1 MVEWRF
7 NINEEGVFLMSKRRV
22 VVTGLGTVNPVGNDV
37 QTMWENI
44 QNGVC
49 GIDEITHFDTT
60 DFKVKLAAEVKNLNV
75 EDYINKKEAKRL
87 DRFSQLAM
95 IASKQ
100 AFEDSKL
107 SIEEIDASRFGVI
120 MSSGIGG
127 LQTIE
132 NEKEK
137 GMKKGY
143 ERVSPFFIPM
153 AIGNLAAGNVA
164 IMLGA
169 KGACLDIVTACAAGT
184 NSIGEAF
191 KYIRDGYSDI
201 MLTGG
206 AEASITPLGIGGFSS
221 MKALSAA
228 SDKNRASIPF
238 DAERNG
244 FVMGEGAGALILEEY
259 EHAINRGATIY
270 AEMIGYGVSC
280 DAFHMTAPD
289 AEANG
294 ATACFKMALQ
304 DANINPEDVDYI
316 NAHGTSTPLN
326 DKLETL
332 GIKKVFGEDTKV
344 IVSSTKGNT
353 GHLLGAAGAVEAIIT
368 VKALQ
373 DGFIPA
379 TINYS
384 QPDPECDLDIVP
396 NIGRQQDIKYAMSNS
411 LGFGGHNAC
420 IVLKKYE

>member
-1 MVEWRF
+1 
-7 NINEEGVFLMSKRRV
+7 MSKRRV
-22 VVTGLGTVNPVGNDV
+22 VVTGLGTVCPVGNDV
-37 QTMWENI
+37 ETMWENI
-44 QNGVC
+44 KNGVC

-60 DFKVKLAAEVKNLNV
+60 DFKVKLAGEIKNLNV

-100 AFEDSKL
+100 AYEDARL
-107 SIEEIDASRFGVI
+107 NPEEIDANRFGVI
-120 MSSGIGG
+120 LSSGIGG
-127 LQTIE
+127 LETIE

-137 GMKKGY
+137 GLKKGY

-191 KYIRDGYSDI
+191 KYVRDGYADI

-221 MKALSAA
+221 MKALSTAT
-228 SDKNRASIPF
+228 DKNRASIPF

-244 FVMGEGAGALILEEY
+244 FVMGEGAGALVLEEY
-259 EHAINRGATIY
+259 EHAKKRGATIY
-270 AEMIGYGVSC
+270 AEIIGYGVSC

-294 ATACFKMALQ
+294 AAACFKMALN
-304 DANINPEDVDYI
+304 DAQISADDIDYI

-332 GIKKVFGEDTKV
+332 GVKKVFGEDTKV
-344 IVSSTKGNT
+344 MRSSTKGNT

-368 VKALQ
+368 VKSLQ
-373 DGFIPA
+373 DGFVPG

-396 NIGRQQDIKYAMSNS
+396 NQGRKQDIQYAMSNS

-420 IVLKKYE
+420 IVLKKYAG

>member
-1 MVEWRF
+1 
-7 NINEEGVFLMSKRRV
+7 MSKRRV
-22 VVTGLGTVNPVGNDV
+22 VVTGLGTVCPVGNDV
-37 QTMWENI
+37 ETMWENI
-44 QNGVC
+44 KNGVC

-60 DFKVKLAAEVKNLNV
+60 DFKVKLAGEIKNLNV

-100 AFEDSKL
+100 AYEDARL
-107 SIEEIDASRFGVI
+107 NPEEIDANRFGI
-120 MSSGIGG
+120 ILSSGIGG
-127 LQTIE
+127 LETIE

-137 GMKKGY
+137 GLKKGY

-191 KYIRDGYSDI
+191 KYVRDGYADI

-221 MKALSAA
+221 MKALSTAT
-228 SDKNRASIPF
+228 DKNRASIPF

-244 FVMGEGAGALILEEY
+244 FVMGEGAGALVLEEY
-259 EHAINRGATIY
+259 EHAKKRGATIY
-270 AEMIGYGVSC
+270 AEIIGYGVSC

-294 ATACFKMALQ
+294 AAACFKMALN
-304 DANINPEDVDYI
+304 DAQISADDIDYI

-326 DKLETL
+326 DKLETV
-332 GIKKVFGEDTKV
+332 GVKKVFGEDTKV
-344 IVSSTKGNT
+344 MLSSTKGNT

-368 VKALQ
+368 VKSLQ
-373 DGFIPA
+373 DGFVPG

-384 QPDPECDLDIVP
+384 QPDPECNLDIVP
-396 NIGRQQDIKYAMSNS
+396 NQGRKQDIQYAMSNS

-420 IVLKKYE
+420 IVLKKYAG

>member
-1 MVEWRF
+1 
-7 NINEEGVFLMSKRRV
+7 MSKRRV
-22 VVTGLGTVNPVGNDV
+22 VVIGLGTVCPVGNDV
-37 QTMWENI
+37 ETMWENI
-44 QNGVC
+44 KNGVC

-60 DFKVKLAAEVKNLNV
+60 DFKVKLAGEIKNLNV

-100 AFEDSKL
+100 AYEDARL
-107 SIEEIDASRFGVI
+107 NPEEIDANRFGI
-120 MSSGIGG
+120 ILSSGIGG
-127 LQTIE
+127 LETIE

-137 GMKKGY
+137 GLKKGY

-191 KYIRDGYSDI
+191 KYVRDGYADI

-221 MKALSAA
+221 MKALSTAT
-228 SDKNRASIPF
+228 DKNRASIPF

-244 FVMGEGAGALILEEY
+244 FVMGEGAGALVLEEY
-259 EHAINRGATIY
+259 EHAKKRGATIY
-270 AEMIGYGVSC
+270 AEIIGYGVSC

-294 ATACFKMALQ
+294 AAACFKMALN
-304 DANINPEDVDYI
+304 DAQISADDIDYI

-332 GIKKVFGEDTKV
+332 GVKKVFGEDTKV
-344 IVSSTKGNT
+344 MLSSTKGNT

-368 VKALQ
+368 VKSLQ
-373 DGFIPA
+373 DGFVPG

-384 QPDPECDLDIVP
+384 QPDPECNLDIVP
-396 NIGRQQDIKYAMSNS
+396 NQGRKQDIQYAMSNS

-420 IVLKKYE
+420 IVLKKYAG

>member
-1 MVEWRF
+1 MVQ
-7 NINEEGVFLMSKRRV
+7 IMSKRRV
-22 VVTGLGTVNPVGNDV
+22 VVTGLGTVCPVGNDV
-37 QTMWENI
+37 ETMWKNI
-44 QNGVC
+44 QDGVC
-49 GIDEITHFDTT
+49 GIDEITHFDAS
-60 DFKVKLAAEVKNLNV
+60 DFKVKLAAEVKDLNV

-100 AFEDSKL
+100 AYEDSNL
-107 SIEEIDASRFGVI
+107 STTDVDAHRFGVI
-120 MSSGIGG
+120 LSSGIGG

-132 NEKEK
+132 DEKEK

-191 KYIRDGYSDI
+191 KYIRDGYAEV

-221 MKALSAA
+221 MKALTTAT
-228 SDKNRASIPF
+228 DKNRASIPF
-238 DAERNG
+238 DAERSG
-244 FVMGEGAGALILEEY
+244 FVMGEGAGVLILEEY
-259 EHAINRGATIY
+259 EHAKKRGAKIY

-294 ATACFKMALQ
+294 AAACFEMALKDSSLEPNQ
-304 DANINPEDVDYI
+304 IDYI

-332 GIKKVFGEDTKV
+332 GIKKVFGEETKLM
-344 IVSSTKGNT
+344 VSSTKGNT
-353 GHLLGAAGAVEAIIT
+353 GHLLGAAGGVEAIIT

-373 DGFIPA
+373 DGFVPA
-379 TINYS
+379 SINYS

-396 NIGRQQDIKYAMSNS
+396 NVGRRQDIKYAMSNS

-420 IVLKKYE
+420 IVFKKYE

>member
-1 MVEWRF
+1 
-7 NINEEGVFLMSKRRV
+7 MSKRRV
-22 VVTGLGTVNPVGNDV
+22 VVTGLGTVCPVGNDV
-37 QTMWENI
+37 ETMWENI
-44 QNGVC
+44 KNGVC

-60 DFKVKLAAEVKNLNV
+60 DFKVKLAGEIKNLNV

-100 AFEDSKL
+100 AYEDARL
-107 SIEEIDASRFGVI
+107 NPEEIDANRFGVI
-120 MSSGIGG
+120 LSSGIGG
-127 LQTIE
+127 LETIE

-137 GMKKGY
+137 GLKKGY

-191 KYIRDGYSDI
+191 KYVRDGYADI

-221 MKALSAA
+221 MKALSTAT
-228 SDKNRASIPF
+228 DKNRASIPF

-244 FVMGEGAGALILEEY
+244 FVMGEGAGALVLEEY
-259 EHAINRGATIY
+259 EHAKKRGATIY
-270 AEMIGYGVSC
+270 AEIIGYGVSC

-294 ATACFKMALQ
+294 AAACFKMALN
-304 DANINPEDVDYI
+304 DAQISADDIDYI

-332 GIKKVFGEDTKV
+332 GVKKVFGEDTKV
-344 IVSSTKGNT
+344 MLSSTKGNT

-368 VKALQ
+368 VKSLQ
-373 DGFIPA
+373 DGFVPG

-384 QPDPECDLDIVP
+384 QPDPECNLDIVP
-396 NIGRQQDIKYAMSNS
+396 NQGRKQDIQYAMSNS
-411 LGFGGHNAC
+411 L
-420 IVLKKYE
+420 

>member
-1 MVEWRF
+1 
-7 NINEEGVFLMSKRRV
+7 MSKRRV
-22 VVTGLGTVNPVGNDV
+22 VVTGLGTVCPVGNDV
-37 QTMWENI
+37 ETMWENI
-44 QNGVC
+44 KNGVC

-60 DFKVKLAAEVKNLNV
+60 DFKVKLAGEIKNLNV

-100 AFEDSKL
+100 AYEDARL
-107 SIEEIDASRFGVI
+107 NPEEIDANRFGI
-120 MSSGIGG
+120 ILSSGIGG
-127 LQTIE
+127 LETIE

-137 GMKKGY
+137 GLKKGY

-191 KYIRDGYSDI
+191 KYVRDGYADI

-221 MKALSAA
+221 MKALSTAT
-228 SDKNRASIPF
+228 DKNRASIPF

-244 FVMGEGAGALILEEY
+244 FVMGEGAGALVLEEY
-259 EHAINRGATIY
+259 EHAKKHGATIY
-270 AEMIGYGVSC
+270 AEIIGYGVSC

-294 ATACFKMALQ
+294 AAACFKMALN
-304 DANINPEDVDYI
+304 DAQISADDIDYI

-332 GIKKVFGEDTKV
+332 GVKKVFGEDTKV
-344 IVSSTKGNT
+344 MLSSTKGNT

-368 VKALQ
+368 VKSLQ
-373 DGFIPA
+373 DGFVPG

-384 QPDPECDLDIVP
+384 QPDPECNLDIVP
-396 NIGRQQDIKYAMSNS
+396 NQGRKQDIQYAMSNS

-420 IVLKKYE
+420 IVLKKYAG

>member
-1 MVEWRF
+1 
-7 NINEEGVFLMSKRRV
+7 MSKRRV
-22 VVTGLGTVNPVGNDV
+22 VVTGLGTVCPVGNDV
-37 QTMWENI
+37 ETMWENI
-44 QNGVC
+44 KNGVC
-49 GIDEITHFDTT
+49 GMDQITRFDVT
-60 DFKVKLAAEVKNLNV
+60 DFKVKLAAEVKNLDI
-75 EDYINKKEAKRL
+75 ESYMNKKEAKRL

-100 AFEDSKL
+100 AFLDSKL
-107 SIEEIDASRFGVI
+107 NINEMDEHRFGVI
-120 MSSGIGG
+120 LSSGIGG

-137 GMKKGY
+137 GMQKGY
-143 ERVSPFFIPM
+143 ERISPFFIPM

-191 KYIRDGYSDI
+191 KYVRDDYADI

-206 AEASITPLGIGGFSS
+206 AEASITPLGIGGFSA
-221 MKALSAA
+221 MKALSTAT
-228 SDKNRASIPF
+228 DKNRASIPF
-238 DAERNG
+238 DAERSG

-259 EHAINRGATIY
+259 EHAKKRGATIY
-270 AEMIGYGVSC
+270 AEVVGYGVSC

-294 ATACFKMALQ
+294 AAACFNMALE
-304 DANINPEDVDYI
+304 DAKLSADAIDYI

-326 DKLETL
+326 DKVETL
-332 GIKKVFGEDTKV
+332 GIKKVFGDHTKV
-344 IVSSTKGNT
+344 MVSSTKGHT

-373 DGFIPA
+373 DGFVPP
-379 TINYS
+379 TINYL
-384 QPDPECDLDIVP
+384 QPDPECNLDIIP
-396 NIGRQQDIKYAMSNS
+396 NFGREKEIQYAISNS

-420 IVLKKYE
+420 IILKKYVG

>member
-1 MVEWRF
+1 
-7 NINEEGVFLMSKRRV
+7 MSKRRV
-22 VVTGLGTVNPVGNDV
+22 VVTGLGTVCPVGNDV
-37 QTMWENI
+37 ETMWENI
-44 QNGVC
+44 KNGVC
-49 GIDEITHFDTT
+49 GIDQITRFDVT
-60 DFKVKLAAEVKNLNV
+60 DFKVKLAAEVKNLDI
-75 EDYINKKEAKRL
+75 ESYLNKKEAKRL

-100 AFEDSKL
+100 AFLDSKL
-107 SIEEIDASRFGVI
+107 NINEMDEHRFGVI
-120 MSSGIGG
+120 LSSGIGG

-137 GMKKGY
+137 GMQKGY
-143 ERVSPFFIPM
+143 ERISPFFIPM

-191 KYIRDGYSDI
+191 KYVRDGYADI

-206 AEASITPLGIGGFSS
+206 AEASITPLGIGGFSA
-221 MKALSAA
+221 MKALSTAT
-228 SDKNRASIPF
+228 DKNRASIPF
-238 DAERNG
+238 DAERSG
-244 FVMGEGAGALILEEY
+244 FVMGEGAGALVLEEY
-259 EHAINRGATIY
+259 EHAKQRGATIY
-270 AEMIGYGVSC
+270 AEVIGYGVSC

-294 ATACFKMALQ
+294 AAACFNMALD
-304 DANINPEDVDYI
+304 DAKLSADAIDYI

-332 GIKKVFGEDTKV
+332 GIKKVFGDHTKV
-344 IVSSTKGNT
+344 MVSSTKGHT

-373 DGFIPA
+373 DGFVPP
-379 TINYS
+379 TINYL
-384 QPDPECDLDIVP
+384 QPDPECNLDIIP
-396 NIGRQQDIKYAMSNS
+396 NFGREEEIQYAISNS

-420 IVLKKYE
+420 IILKKYVG

>member
-1 MVEWRF
+1 
-7 NINEEGVFLMSKRRV
+7 MSKRRV
-22 VVTGLGTVNPVGNDV
+22 VVTGLGTVCPVGNDV
-37 QTMWENI
+37 ETMWENI
-44 QNGVC
+44 KNGVC

-60 DFKVKLAAEVKNLNV
+60 DFKVKLAGEIKNLNV

-100 AFEDSKL
+100 AYEDARL
-107 SIEEIDASRFGVI
+107 NPEEIDANRFGVI
-120 MSSGIGG
+120 LSSGIGG
-127 LQTIE
+127 LETIE

-137 GMKKGY
+137 GLKKGY

-191 KYIRDGYSDI
+191 KYVRDGYADI

-221 MKALSAA
+221 MKALSTAT
-228 SDKNRASIPF
+228 DKNRASIPF

-244 FVMGEGAGALILEEY
+244 FVMGEGAGALVLEEY
-259 EHAINRGATIY
+259 EHAKKRGATIY
-270 AEMIGYGVSC
+270 AEIIGYGVSC

-294 ATACFKMALQ
+294 AAACFKMALN
-304 DANINPEDVDYI
+304 DAQISADDIDYI

-332 GIKKVFGEDTKV
+332 GVKKVFGEDTKV
-344 IVSSTKGNT
+344 MLSSTKGNT

-368 VKALQ
+368 VKSLQ
-373 DGFIPA
+373 DGFVPG

-384 QPDPECDLDIVP
+384 QPDPECNLDIVP
-396 NIGRQQDIKYAMSNS
+396 NQGRKQDIQYAMSNS

-420 IVLKKYE
+420 IVHKKYAG

>member
-1 MVEWRF
+1 
-7 NINEEGVFLMSKRRV
+7 MSKRRV
-22 VVTGLGTVNPVGNDV
+22 VVTGLGTVCPVGNDV
-37 QTMWENI
+37 ETMWESI
-44 QNGVC
+44 KNGVC

-60 DFKVKLAAEVKNLNV
+60 DFKVKLAGEIKNLNV

-100 AFEDSKL
+100 AYEDARL
-107 SIEEIDASRFGVI
+107 NPEEIDANRFGI
-120 MSSGIGG
+120 ILSSGIGG
-127 LQTIE
+127 LETIE

-137 GMKKGY
+137 GLKKGY

-191 KYIRDGYSDI
+191 KYVRDGYADI

-221 MKALSAA
+221 MKALSTAT
-228 SDKNRASIPF
+228 DKNRASIPF

-244 FVMGEGAGALILEEY
+244 FVMGEGAGALVLEEY
-259 EHAINRGATIY
+259 EHAKKRGATIY
-270 AEMIGYGVSC
+270 AEIIGYGVSC

-294 ATACFKMALQ
+294 AAACFKMALN
-304 DANINPEDVDYI
+304 DAQISADDIDYI

-332 GIKKVFGEDTKV
+332 GVKKVFGEDTKV
-344 IVSSTKGNT
+344 MLSSTKGNT

-368 VKALQ
+368 VKSLQ
-373 DGFIPA
+373 DGFVPG

-384 QPDPECDLDIVP
+384 QPDPECNLDIVP
-396 NIGRQQDIKYAMSNS
+396 NQGRKQDIQYAMSNS

-420 IVLKKYE
+420 IVLKKYAG

>member
-1 MVEWRF
+1 
-7 NINEEGVFLMSKRRV
+7 MSKRRV
-22 VVTGLGTVNPVGNDV
+22 VVTGLGTVCPVGNDV
-37 QTMWENI
+37 ETMWENI
-44 QNGVC
+44 KNGVC

-60 DFKVKLAAEVKNLNV
+60 DFKVKLAAEVKNLDI
-75 EDYINKKEAKRL
+75 ESYINKKEAKRL

-100 AFEDSKL
+100 AFQDSKL
-107 SIEEIDASRFGVI
+107 NIDEIDEQRFGVI
-120 MSSGIGG
+120 LSSGIGG

-137 GMKKGY
+137 GMNKGY

-191 KYIRDGYSDI
+191 KYVRDGYADI

-221 MKALSAA
+221 MKALSTAT
-228 SDKNRASIPF
+228 DKNRASIPF

-244 FVMGEGAGALILEEY
+244 FVMGEGAGALVLEEY
-259 EHAINRGATIY
+259 ERAKKRGATIY
-270 AEMIGYGVSC
+270 AEIVGYGVSC

-289 AEANG
+289 SEANG
-294 ATACFKMALQ
+294 AASCFKMALN
-304 DANINPEDVDYI
+304 DAQLSADDIDYI

-332 GIKKVFGEDTKV
+332 GVKKVFGEETKV
-344 IVSSTKGNT
+344 MVSSTKGNT

-373 DGFIPA
+373 EGFVPA

-396 NIGRQQDIKYAMSNS
+396 NIGRQQEIQYAMSNS

-420 IVLKKYE
+420 LVLKKYVG

>member
-1 MVEWRF
+1 
-7 NINEEGVFLMSKRRV
+7 MSKRRV
-22 VVTGLGTVNPVGNDV
+22 VVTGLGTVCPVGNDV
-37 QTMWENI
+37 ETMWENI
-44 QNGVC
+44 KNGVC

-60 DFKVKLAAEVKNLNV
+60 DFKVKLAGEIKNLNI

-100 AFEDSKL
+100 AYEDARL
-107 SIEEIDASRFGVI
+107 NAEEIDANRFGI
-120 MSSGIGG
+120 ILSSGIGG
-127 LQTIE
+127 LETIE

-137 GMKKGY
+137 GLKKGY

-169 KGACLDIVTACAAGT
+169 KGTCLDIVTACAAGT

-191 KYIRDGYSDI
+191 KYVRDGYADI

-221 MKALSAA
+221 MKALSTAT
-228 SDKNRASIPF
+228 DKNRASIPF

-244 FVMGEGAGALILEEY
+244 FVMGEGAGALVLEEY
-259 EHAINRGATIY
+259 EHAKKRGATIY
-270 AEMIGYGVSC
+270 AEIIGYGVSC

-294 ATACFKMALQ
+294 AAACFKMALN
-304 DANINPEDVDYI
+304 DAQISADDIDYI

-332 GIKKVFGEDTKV
+332 GVKKVFGEDTKV
-344 IVSSTKGNT
+344 MLSSTKGNT

-368 VKALQ
+368 VKSLQ
-373 DGFIPA
+373 DGFVPG

-384 QPDPECDLDIVP
+384 QPDPECNLDIVP
-396 NIGRQQDIKYAMSNS
+396 NQGRKQDIQYAMSNS

-420 IVLKKYE
+420 IVLKKYAG

>member
-1 MVEWRF
+1 
-7 NINEEGVFLMSKRRV
+7 MSKRRV
-22 VVTGLGTVNPVGNDV
+22 VVTGLGTVCPVGNDV
-37 QTMWENI
+37 ETMWENI
-44 QNGVC
+44 KNGVC

-60 DFKVKLAAEVKNLNV
+60 DFKVKLAGEIKNLNV

-100 AFEDSKL
+100 AYEDARL
-107 SIEEIDASRFGVI
+107 NPEEIDANRFGI
-120 MSSGIGG
+120 ILSSGIGG
-127 LQTIE
+127 LETIG

-137 GMKKGY
+137 GLKKGY

-191 KYIRDGYSDI
+191 KYVRDGYADI

-221 MKALSAA
+221 MKALSTAT
-228 SDKNRASIPF
+228 DKNRASIPF

-244 FVMGEGAGALILEEY
+244 FVMGEGAGALVLEEY
-259 EHAINRGATIY
+259 EHAKKRGATIY
-270 AEMIGYGVSC
+270 AEIIGYGVSC

-294 ATACFKMALQ
+294 AAACFKMALN
-304 DANINPEDVDYI
+304 DAQISADDIDYI

-332 GIKKVFGEDTKV
+332 GVKKVFGEDTKV
-344 IVSSTKGNT
+344 MLSSTKGNT

-368 VKALQ
+368 VKSLQ
-373 DGFIPA
+373 DGFVPG

-384 QPDPECDLDIVP
+384 QPDPECNLDIVP
-396 NIGRQQDIKYAMSNS
+396 NQGRKQDIQYAMSNS

-420 IVLKKYE
+420 IVLKKYAG

>member
-1 MVEWRF
+1 
-7 NINEEGVFLMSKRRV
+7 MSKRRV
-22 VVTGLGTVNPVGNDV
+22 VVTGLGTVCPVGNDV
-37 QTMWENI
+37 ETMWENI
-44 QNGVC
+44 KNGVC

-60 DFKVKLAAEVKNLNV
+60 DFKVKLAGEIKNLNV

-100 AFEDSKL
+100 AYEDARL
-107 SIEEIDASRFGVI
+107 NPEEIDANRFGVI
-120 MSSGIGG
+120 LSSGIGG
-127 LQTIE
+127 LETIE

-137 GMKKGY
+137 GLKKGY

-191 KYIRDGYSDI
+191 KYVRDGYADI

-221 MKALSAA
+221 MKALSTAT
-228 SDKNRASIPF
+228 DKNRASIPF
-238 DAERNG
+238 DVERNG
-244 FVMGEGAGALILEEY
+244 FVMGEGAGALVLEEY
-259 EHAINRGATIY
+259 EHAKKRGATIY
-270 AEMIGYGVSC
+270 AEIIGYGVSC

-294 ATACFKMALQ
+294 AAACFKMALN
-304 DANINPEDVDYI
+304 DAQISADDIDYI

-332 GIKKVFGEDTKV
+332 GVKKVFGEDTKV
-344 IVSSTKGNT
+344 MLSSTKGNT

-368 VKALQ
+368 VKSLQ
-373 DGFIPA
+373 DGFVPG

-396 NIGRQQDIKYAMSNS
+396 NQGRKQDIQYAMSNS

-420 IVLKKYE
+420 IVLKKYAG

>member
-1 MVEWRF
+1 
-7 NINEEGVFLMSKRRV
+7 MSKRRV
-22 VVTGLGTVNPVGNDV
+22 VVTGLGTVCPVGNDV
-37 QTMWENI
+37 ETMWENI
-44 QNGVC
+44 KNGVC

-60 DFKVKLAAEVKNLNV
+60 DFKVKLAGEIKNLNV

-100 AFEDSKL
+100 AYEDARL
-107 SIEEIDASRFGVI
+107 NPEEIDANRFGI
-120 MSSGIGG
+120 ILSSGIGG
-127 LQTIE
+127 LETIE

-137 GMKKGY
+137 GLKKGY

-191 KYIRDGYSDI
+191 KYVRDGYADI

-221 MKALSAA
+221 MKALSTAT
-228 SDKNRASIPF
+228 DKNRASIPF

-244 FVMGEGAGALILEEY
+244 FVMGEGAGALVLEEY
-259 EHAINRGATIY
+259 EHAKKRGATIY
-270 AEMIGYGVSC
+270 AEIIGYGVSC

-294 ATACFKMALQ
+294 AAACFKMALN
-304 DANINPEDVDYI
+304 DAQISADDIDYI

-332 GIKKVFGEDTKV
+332 GVKKVFGEDTKV
-344 IVSSTKGNT
+344 MLSSTKGNT

-368 VKALQ
+368 VKSLQ
-373 DGFIPA
+373 DGFVPG

-384 QPDPECDLDIVP
+384 QPDPECNLDIVP
-396 NIGRQQDIKYAMSNS
+396 NQDIKYAMSNS

-420 IVLKKYE
+420 IVLKKYAG

>member
-1 MVEWRF
+1 
-7 NINEEGVFLMSKRRV
+7 MSKRRV
-22 VVTGLGTVNPVGNDV
+22 VVTGLGTVCPVGNDV
-37 QTMWENI
+37 ETMWENI
-44 QNGVC
+44 KNGVC

-60 DFKVKLAAEVKNLNV
+60 DFKVKLAGEIKNLNI

-100 AFEDSKL
+100 AYEDARL
-107 SIEEIDASRFGVI
+107 NAEEIDANRFGI
-120 MSSGIGG
+120 ILSSGIGG
-127 LQTIE
+127 LETIE

-137 GMKKGY
+137 GLKKGY

-191 KYIRDGYSDI
+191 KYVRDGYADI

-221 MKALSAA
+221 MKALSTAT
-228 SDKNRASIPF
+228 DKNRASIPF

-244 FVMGEGAGALILEEY
+244 FVMGEGAGALVLEEY
-259 EHAINRGATIY
+259 EHAKKRGATIY
-270 AEMIGYGVSC
+270 AEIIGYGVSC

-294 ATACFKMALQ
+294 AAACFKMALN
-304 DANINPEDVDYI
+304 DAQISADDIDYI

-332 GIKKVFGEDTKV
+332 GVKKVFGEDTKV
-344 IVSSTKGNT
+344 MLSSTKGNT

-368 VKALQ
+368 VKSLQ
-373 DGFIPA
+373 DGFVPG

-384 QPDPECDLDIVP
+384 QPDPECNLDIVP
-396 NIGRQQDIKYAMSNS
+396 NQGRKQDIQYAMSNS

-420 IVLKKYE
+420 IVLKKYAG

>member
-1 MVEWRF
+1 
-7 NINEEGVFLMSKRRV
+7 MSKRRV
-22 VVTGLGTVNPVGNDV
+22 VVTGLGTVCPVGNDV
-37 QTMWENI
+37 ETMWENI
-44 QNGVC
+44 KNGVC

-60 DFKVKLAAEVKNLNV
+60 DFKVKLAGEIKNLNV

-100 AFEDSKL
+100 AYEDARL
-107 SIEEIDASRFGVI
+107 NPEEIDASRFGI
-120 MSSGIGG
+120 ILSSGIGG
-127 LQTIE
+127 LETIE

-137 GMKKGY
+137 GLKKGY

-191 KYIRDGYSDI
+191 KYVRDGYADI

-221 MKALSAA
+221 MKALSTAT
-228 SDKNRASIPF
+228 DKNRASIPF

-244 FVMGEGAGALILEEY
+244 FVMGEGAGALVLEEY
-259 EHAINRGATIY
+259 EHAKKRGATIY
-270 AEMIGYGVSC
+270 AEIIGYGVSC

-294 ATACFKMALQ
+294 AAACFKMALN
-304 DANINPEDVDYI
+304 DAQISADDIDYI

-332 GIKKVFGEDTKV
+332 GVKKVFGEDTKV
-344 IVSSTKGNT
+344 MLSSTKGNT

-368 VKALQ
+368 VKSLQ
-373 DGFIPA
+373 DGFVPG

-384 QPDPECDLDIVP
+384 QPDPECNLDIVP
-396 NIGRQQDIKYAMSNS
+396 NQGRKQDIQYAMSNS

-420 IVLKKYE
+420 IVLKKYAG

>member
-1 MVEWRF
+1 
-7 NINEEGVFLMSKRRV
+7 MSKRRV
-22 VVTGLGTVNPVGNDV
+22 VVTGLGTVCPVGNDV
-37 QTMWENI
+37 ETMWENI
-44 QNGVC
+44 KNGVC

-60 DFKVKLAAEVKNLNV
+60 DFKVKLAGEIKNLNV

-100 AFEDSKL
+100 AYEDARL
-107 SIEEIDASRFGVI
+107 NPEEIDANRFGVI
-120 MSSGIGG
+120 LSSGIGG
-127 LQTIE
+127 LETIE

-137 GMKKGY
+137 GLKKGY

-191 KYIRDGYSDI
+191 KYVRDGYADI

-221 MKALSAA
+221 MKALSTAT
-228 SDKNRASIPF
+228 DKNRASIPF

-244 FVMGEGAGALILEEY
+244 FVMGEGAGALVLEEY
-259 EHAINRGATIY
+259 EHAKKRGATIY
-270 AEMIGYGVSC
+270 AEIIGYGVSC

-294 ATACFKMALQ
+294 AASCFKMALN
-304 DANINPEDVDYI
+304 DAQISADDIDYI

-332 GIKKVFGEDTKV
+332 GVKKVFGEDTKV
-344 IVSSTKGNT
+344 MLSSTKGNT

-368 VKALQ
+368 VKSLQ
-373 DGFIPA
+373 DGFVPG

-384 QPDPECDLDIVP
+384 QPDPECNLDIVP
-396 NIGRQQDIKYAMSNS
+396 NQGRKQDIQYAMSNS

-420 IVLKKYE
+420 IVLKKYAG

>member
-1 MVEWRF
+1 
-7 NINEEGVFLMSKRRV
+7 MSKRRV
-22 VVTGLGTVNPVGNDV
+22 VVTGLGTVCPVGNDV
-37 QTMWENI
+37 ETMWENI
-44 QNGVC
+44 KNGVC
-49 GIDEITHFDTT
+49 GIDQITRFDVT
-60 DFKVKLAAEVKNLNV
+60 DFKVKLAAEVKNLDI
-75 EDYINKKEAKRL
+75 ESYMNKKEAKRL

-100 AFEDSKL
+100 AFLDSKL
-107 SIEEIDASRFGVI
+107 NINEMDEHRFGVI
-120 MSSGIGG
+120 LSSGIGG

-137 GMKKGY
+137 GMQKGY
-143 ERVSPFFIPM
+143 ERISPFFIPM

-191 KYIRDGYSDI
+191 KYVRDDYADI

-206 AEASITPLGIGGFSS
+206 AEASITPLGIGGFSA
-221 MKALSAA
+221 MKALSTAT
-228 SDKNRASIPF
+228 DKNRASIPF
-238 DAERNG
+238 DAERSG
-244 FVMGEGAGALILEEY
+244 FVMGEGAGALVLEEY
-259 EHAINRGATIY
+259 EHAKQRGATIY

-294 ATACFKMALQ
+294 AAACFNMALE
-304 DANINPEDVDYI
+304 DAKLSADAIDYI

-332 GIKKVFGEDTKV
+332 GIKKVFGDHTKV
-344 IVSSTKGNT
+344 MVSSTKGHT

-373 DGFIPA
+373 DGFIPP
-379 TINYS
+379 TINYL
-384 QPDPECDLDIVP
+384 QLDPECDLDIVP
-396 NIGRQQDIKYAMSNS
+396 NVGRQQEIQYAMSNS

-420 IVLKKYE
+420 IVLKKYVG

>member
-1 MVEWRF
+1 
-7 NINEEGVFLMSKRRV
+7 MSKRRV
-22 VVTGLGTVNPVGNDV
+22 VVTGLGTVCPVGNDV
-37 QTMWENI
+37 ETMWENI
-44 QNGVC
+44 KNGVC

-60 DFKVKLAAEVKNLNV
+60 DFKVKLAGEIKNLNV

-100 AFEDSKL
+100 AYEDARL
-107 SIEEIDASRFGVI
+107 NPEEIDANRFGI
-120 MSSGIGG
+120 ILSSGIGG
-127 LQTIE
+127 LETIE

-137 GMKKGY
+137 GLKKGY

-191 KYIRDGYSDI
+191 KYVRDGYADI

-221 MKALSAA
+221 MKALSTAT
-228 SDKNRASIPF
+228 DKNRASIPF

-244 FVMGEGAGALILEEY
+244 FVMGEGAGALVLEEY
-259 EHAINRGATIY
+259 EHAKKRGATIY
-270 AEMIGYGVSC
+270 AEIIGYGVSC

-294 ATACFKMALQ
+294 AAACFKMALN
-304 DANINPEDVDYI
+304 DAQISADDIDYI

-332 GIKKVFGEDTKV
+332 GVKKVFGEDTKV
-344 IVSSTKGNT
+344 MLSSTKGNT

-368 VKALQ
+368 VKSLQ
-373 DGFIPA
+373 DGFVPG

-396 NIGRQQDIKYAMSNS
+396 NQGRKQDIQYAMSNS

-420 IVLKKYE
+420 IVLKKYAG

>member
-1 MVEWRF
+1 
-7 NINEEGVFLMSKRRV
+7 MSKRRV
-22 VVTGLGTVNPVGNDV
+22 VVTGLGTVCPVGNDV
-37 QTMWENI
+37 ETMWENI
-44 QNGVC
+44 KNGVC
-49 GIDEITHFDTT
+49 GIDQITRFDVT
-60 DFKVKLAAEVKNLNV
+60 DFKVKLAAEVKNLDI
-75 EDYINKKEAKRL
+75 ESYMNKKEAKRL

-100 AFEDSKL
+100 AFLDSKL
-107 SIEEIDASRFGVI
+107 NINEMDEHRFGVI
-120 MSSGIGG
+120 LSSGIGG

-137 GMKKGY
+137 GMQKGY
-143 ERVSPFFIPM
+143 ERISPFFIPM

-191 KYIRDGYSDI
+191 KYVRDDYADI

-206 AEASITPLGIGGFSS
+206 AEASITPLGIGGFSA
-221 MKALSAA
+221 MKALSTAT
-228 SDKNRASIPF
+228 DKNRASIPF
-238 DAERNG
+238 DAERSG
-244 FVMGEGAGALILEEY
+244 FVMGEGAGALVLEEY
-259 EHAINRGATIY
+259 EHAKQRGATIY
-270 AEMIGYGVSC
+270 AEVIGYGVSC

-294 ATACFKMALQ
+294 AAACFNMALE
-304 DANINPEDVDYI
+304 DAKLSADAIDYI

-332 GIKKVFGEDTKV
+332 GIKKVFGDHTKV
-344 IVSSTKGNT
+344 MVSSTKGHT

-373 DGFIPA
+373 DGFIPP
-379 TINYS
+379 TINYL
-384 QPDPECDLDIVP
+384 QLDPECDLDIVP
-396 NIGRQQDIKYAMSNS
+396 NVGRQQEIQYAMSNS

-420 IVLKKYE
+420 IVLKKYVG

>member
-1 MVEWRF
+1 
-7 NINEEGVFLMSKRRV
+7 MSKRRV
-22 VVTGLGTVNPVGNDV
+22 VVTGLGTVCPVGNDV
-37 QTMWENI
+37 EAMWENI
-44 QNGVC
+44 KNGVC

-60 DFKVKLAAEVKNLNV
+60 DFKVKLAAEVKNLDI
-75 EDYINKKEAKRL
+75 ESYINKKEAKRL

-95 IASKQ
+95 VASKQ
-100 AFEDSKL
+100 AFQDSKL
-107 SIEEIDASRFGVI
+107 NIDEIDEHRFGVI
-120 MSSGIGG
+120 LSSGIGG

-191 KYIRDGYSDI
+191 KYIRDGYADI

-221 MKALSAA
+221 MKALSTAT
-228 SDKNRASIPF
+228 DKNRASIPF

-244 FVMGEGAGALILEEY
+244 FVMGEGAGALVLEEY
-259 EHAINRGATIY
+259 EHAKKRGATIY
-270 AEMIGYGVSC
+270 AEIVGYGVSC

-289 AEANG
+289 SEANG
-294 ATACFKMALQ
+294 AAACFKMALD
-304 DANINPEDVDYI
+304 DAQLSADDIDYI

-332 GIKKVFGEDTKV
+332 GVKKVFSEDTKV
-344 IVSSTKGNT
+344 MVSSTKGNT

-373 DGFIPA
+373 DGFVPA

-396 NIGRQQDIKYAMSNS
+396 NVGRQQEIQYAMSNS

-420 IVLKKYE
+420 IVLKKYVG

>member
-1 MVEWRF
+1 
-7 NINEEGVFLMSKRRV
+7 MSKRRV
-22 VVTGLGTVNPVGNDV
+22 VVTGLGTVCPVGNNV
-37 QTMWENI
+37 ETMWKNI
-44 QNGVC
+44 QDGVC
-49 GIDEITHFDTT
+49 GIDEITHFDAS
-60 DFKVKLAAEVKNLNV
+60 DFKVKLAAEIKDLNV
-75 EDYINKKEAKRL
+75 EEYINKKEAKRL

-100 AFEDSKL
+100 AFEDSNL
-107 SIEEIDASRFGVI
+107 QTEELDAHRFGVI
-120 MSSGIGG
+120 LSSGIGG

-132 NEKEK
+132 EEKEK

-191 KYIRDGYSDI
+191 KYIRDGYADI

-221 MKALSAA
+221 MKALTTSD
-228 SDKNRASIPF
+228 DKNRASIPF
-238 DAERNG
+238 DAQRNG
-244 FVMGEGAGALILEEY
+244 FVMGEGAGVLILEEY
-259 EHAINRGATIY
+259 EHAKKRGAKIY

-289 AEANG
+289 SEANG
-294 ATACFKMALQ
+294 AAACFEMALK
-304 DANINPEDVDYI
+304 DASLEPNQIDYI

-332 GIKKVFGEDTKV
+332 GIKKVFGKETKLMV
-344 IVSSTKGNT
+344 
-353 GHLLGAAGAVEAIIT
+353 
-368 VKALQ
+368 Q
-373 DGFIPA
+373 W
-379 TINYS
+379 
-384 QPDPECDLDIVP
+384 
-396 NIGRQQDIKYAMSNS
+396 
-411 LGFGGHNAC
+411 
-420 IVLKKYE
+420 

>member
-1 MVEWRF
+1 
-7 NINEEGVFLMSKRRV
+7 MSKRRV
-22 VVTGLGTVNPVGNDV
+22 VVTGLGTVCPVGNDV
-37 QTMWENI
+37 ETMWENI
-44 QNGVC
+44 KNGVC

-60 DFKVKLAAEVKNLNV
+60 DFKVKLAAEVKNLDI
-75 EDYINKKEAKRL
+75 ESYINKKEAKRL

-100 AFEDSKL
+100 AFQDSKL
-107 SIEEIDASRFGVI
+107 NIDEIDEQRFGVI
-120 MSSGIGG
+120 LSSGIGG

-137 GMKKGY
+137 GMNKGY

-191 KYIRDGYSDI
+191 KYVRDGYADI

-221 MKALSAA
+221 MKALSTAT
-228 SDKNRASIPF
+228 DKNRASIPF

-244 FVMGEGAGALILEEY
+244 FVMGEGAGALVLEEY
-259 EHAINRGATIY
+259 ERAKKRGATIY
-270 AEMIGYGVSC
+270 AEIVGYGVSC

-289 AEANG
+289 SEANG
-294 ATACFKMALQ
+294 AASCFKMALN
-304 DANINPEDVDYI
+304 DAQLSADDIDYI

-332 GIKKVFGEDTKV
+332 GVKKVFGEETKV
-344 IVSSTKGNT
+344 MVSSTKGNT

-373 DGFIPA
+373 EGFVPA

-396 NIGRQQDIKYAMSNS
+396 NIGRQQEIQYAMSNS

-420 IVLKKYE
+420 LVLKKYVD

>member
-1 MVEWRF
+1 
-7 NINEEGVFLMSKRRV
+7 MSKRRV
-22 VVTGLGTVNPVGNDV
+22 VVTGLGTVCPVGNDV
-37 QTMWENI
+37 ETMWENI
-44 QNGVC
+44 KNGVC
-49 GIDEITHFDTT
+49 GIDQITRFDVT
-60 DFKVKLAAEVKNLNV
+60 DFKVKLAAEVKNLDI
-75 EDYINKKEAKRL
+75 ESYLNKKEAKRL

-100 AFEDSKL
+100 AFLDSKL
-107 SIEEIDASRFGVI
+107 NINEMDEHRFGVI
-120 MSSGIGG
+120 LSSGIGG

-137 GMKKGY
+137 GMQKGY
-143 ERVSPFFIPM
+143 ERISPFFIPM

-191 KYIRDGYSDI
+191 KYVRDGYADI

-206 AEASITPLGIGGFSS
+206 AEASITPLGIGGFSA
-221 MKALSAA
+221 MKALSTAT
-228 SDKNRASIPF
+228 DKNRASIPF
-238 DAERNG
+238 DAERSG
-244 FVMGEGAGALILEEY
+244 FVMGEGAGALVLEEY
-259 EHAINRGATIY
+259 EHAKQRGATIY

-294 ATACFKMALQ
+294 AAACFNMALE
-304 DANINPEDVDYI
+304 DAKLSADAIDYI

-332 GIKKVFGEDTKV
+332 GIKKVFGDHTKV
-344 IVSSTKGNT
+344 MVSSTKGHT

-373 DGFIPA
+373 DGFIPP
-379 TINYS
+379 TINYL
-384 QPDPECDLDIVP
+384 QLDPECDLDIVP
-396 NIGRQQDIKYAMSNS
+396 NVGRQQEIQYAMSNS

-420 IVLKKYE
+420 IVLKKYVG

>member
-1 MVEWRF
+1 
-7 NINEEGVFLMSKRRV
+7 MSKRRV
-22 VVTGLGTVNPVGNDV
+22 VVTGLGTVCPVGNDV
-37 QTMWENI
+37 ETMWENI
-44 QNGVC
+44 KNGVC

-60 DFKVKLAAEVKNLNV
+60 DFKVKLAGEIKNLNV

-100 AFEDSKL
+100 AYEDARL
-107 SIEEIDASRFGVI
+107 NPEEIDANRFGVI
-120 MSSGIGG
+120 LSSGIGG
-127 LQTIE
+127 LETIE

-137 GMKKGY
+137 GLKKGY

-184 NSIGEAF
+184 NSIGEAL
-191 KYIRDGYSDI
+191 KYVRDGYADI

-221 MKALSAA
+221 MKALSTAT
-228 SDKNRASIPF
+228 DKNRASIPF

-244 FVMGEGAGALILEEY
+244 FVMGEGAGALVLEEY
-259 EHAINRGATIY
+259 EHAKKRGATIY
-270 AEMIGYGVSC
+270 AEIIGYGVSC

-294 ATACFKMALQ
+294 AAACFKMALN
-304 DANINPEDVDYI
+304 DAQISADDIDYI

-332 GIKKVFGEDTKV
+332 GVKKVFGEDTKV
-344 IVSSTKGNT
+344 MLSSTKGNT

-368 VKALQ
+368 VKSLQ
-373 DGFIPA
+373 DGFVPG

-384 QPDPECDLDIVP
+384 QPDPECNLDIVP
-396 NIGRQQDIKYAMSNS
+396 NQGRKQDIQYAMSNS

-420 IVLKKYE
+420 IVLKKYAG

>member
-1 MVEWRF
+1 
-7 NINEEGVFLMSKRRV
+7 MSKRRV
-22 VVTGLGTVNPVGNDV
+22 VVTGLGTVCPVGNDV
-37 QTMWENI
+37 ETMWENI
-44 QNGVC
+44 KNGVC

-60 DFKVKLAAEVKNLNV
+60 DFKVKLAGEIKNLNV

-100 AFEDSKL
+100 AYEDARL
-107 SIEEIDASRFGVI
+107 NPEEIDANRVGVI
-120 MSSGIGG
+120 LSSGIGG
-127 LQTIE
+127 LETIE

-137 GMKKGY
+137 GLKKGY

-191 KYIRDGYSDI
+191 KYVRDGYADI

-221 MKALSAA
+221 MKALSTAT
-228 SDKNRASIPF
+228 DKNRASIPF

-244 FVMGEGAGALILEEY
+244 FVMGEGAGALVLEEY
-259 EHAINRGATIY
+259 EHAKKRGATIY
-270 AEMIGYGVSC
+270 AEIIGYGVSC

-294 ATACFKMALQ
+294 AAACFKMALN
-304 DANINPEDVDYI
+304 DAQISADDIDYI

-332 GIKKVFGEDTKV
+332 GVKKVFGEDTKV
-344 IVSSTKGNT
+344 MLSSTKGNT

-368 VKALQ
+368 VKSLQ
-373 DGFIPA
+373 DGFVPG

-384 QPDPECDLDIVP
+384 QPDPECNLDIVP
-396 NIGRQQDIKYAMSNS
+396 NQGRKQDIQYAMSNS

-420 IVLKKYE
+420 IVLKKYAG

>member
-1 MVEWRF
+1 
-7 NINEEGVFLMSKRRV
+7 MSKRRV
-22 VVTGLGTVNPVGNDV
+22 VVTGLGTVCPVGNDV
-37 QTMWENI
+37 ETMWENI
-44 QNGVC
+44 KNGVC

-60 DFKVKLAAEVKNLNV
+60 DFKVKLAGEIKNLNV

-100 AFEDSKL
+100 AYEDAKL
-107 SIEEIDASRFGVI
+107 NAEEIDANRFGI
-120 MSSGIGG
+120 ILSSGIGG
-127 LQTIE
+127 LETIE

-137 GMKKGY
+137 GLKKGY

-191 KYIRDGYSDI
+191 KYVRDGYADI

-221 MKALSAA
+221 MKALSTAT
-228 SDKNRASIPF
+228 DKNRASIPF

-244 FVMGEGAGALILEEY
+244 FVMGEGAGALVLEEY
-259 EHAINRGATIY
+259 EHAKKRGATIY
-270 AEMIGYGVSC
+270 AEIIGYGVSC

-294 ATACFKMALQ
+294 AAACFKMALN
-304 DANINPEDVDYI
+304 DAQISADDIDYI

-332 GIKKVFGEDTKV
+332 GVKKVFGEDTKV
-344 IVSSTKGNT
+344 MLSSTKGNT

-368 VKALQ
+368 VKSLQ
-373 DGFIPA
+373 DGFVPG

-396 NIGRQQDIKYAMSNS
+396 NQGRKQDIQYAMSNS

-420 IVLKKYE
+420 IVLKKYAG

>member
-1 MVEWRF
+1 
-7 NINEEGVFLMSKRRV
+7 MSKRRV
-22 VVTGLGTVNPVGNDV
+22 VVTGLGTVCPVGNDV
-37 QTMWENI
+37 ETMWENI
-44 QNGVC
+44 KNGVC

-60 DFKVKLAAEVKNLNV
+60 DFKVKLAGEIKNLNV

-100 AFEDSKL
+100 AYEDARYNP
-107 SIEEIDASRFGVI
+107 EEIDANRFGVI
-120 MSSGIGG
+120 LSSGIGG
-127 LQTIE
+127 LETIE

-137 GMKKGY
+137 GLKKGY

-191 KYIRDGYSDI
+191 KYVRDGYADI

-221 MKALSAA
+221 MKALSTAT
-228 SDKNRASIPF
+228 DKNRASIPF

-244 FVMGEGAGALILEEY
+244 FVMGEGAGALVLEEY
-259 EHAINRGATIY
+259 EHAKKRGATIY
-270 AEMIGYGVSC
+270 AEIIGYGVSC

-294 ATACFKMALQ
+294 AAACFKMALN
-304 DANINPEDVDYI
+304 DAQISADDIDYI

-332 GIKKVFGEDTKV
+332 GVKKVFGEDTKV
-344 IVSSTKGNT
+344 MLSSTKGNT

-368 VKALQ
+368 VKSLQ
-373 DGFIPA
+373 DGFVPG

-384 QPDPECDLDIVP
+384 QPDPECNLDIVP
-396 NIGRQQDIKYAMSNS
+396 NQGRKQDIQYAMSNS

-420 IVLKKYE
+420 IVLKKYAG

>member
-1 MVEWRF
+1 
-7 NINEEGVFLMSKRRV
+7 MSKRRV
-22 VVTGLGTVNPVGNDV
+22 VVTGLGTVCPVGNDV
-37 QTMWENI
+37 ETMWENI
-44 QNGVC
+44 KNGVC

-60 DFKVKLAAEVKNLNV
+60 DFKVKLAGEIKNLNV

-100 AFEDSKL
+100 AYEDARL
-107 SIEEIDASRFGVI
+107 NPEEIDANRFGVI
-120 MSSGIGG
+120 LSSGIGG
-127 LQTIE
+127 LETIE

-137 GMKKGY
+137 GLKKGY

-191 KYIRDGYSDI
+191 KYVRDGYADI

-221 MKALSAA
+221 MKALSTAT
-228 SDKNRASIPF
+228 DKNRASIPF

-244 FVMGEGAGALILEEY
+244 FVMGEGAGALVLEEY
-259 EHAINRGATIY
+259 EHAKKRGATIY
-270 AEMIGYGVSC
+270 AEIIGYGVSC

-294 ATACFKMALQ
+294 AAACFKMALN
-304 DANINPEDVDYI
+304 DAQISADDIDYI

-332 GIKKVFGEDTKV
+332 GVKKVFGEDTKV
-344 IVSSTKGNT
+344 MLSSTKGNT

-368 VKALQ
+368 VKSLQ
-373 DGFIPA
+373 DGFVPG

-396 NIGRQQDIKYAMSNS
+396 NVGRHQNIKYAMSNS

-420 IVLKKYE
+420 IVFKKYE

>member
-1 MVEWRF
+1 
-7 NINEEGVFLMSKRRV
+7 MSKRRV
-22 VVTGLGTVNPVGNDV
+22 VVTGLGTVCPVGNDV
-37 QTMWENI
+37 ETMWENI
-44 QNGVC
+44 KNGVC
-49 GIDEITHFDTT
+49 GIDQITRFDVT
-60 DFKVKLAAEVKNLNV
+60 DFKVKLAAEVKNLDI
-75 EDYINKKEAKRL
+75 ESYMNKKEATRL

-100 AFEDSKL
+100 AFLDSKL
-107 SIEEIDASRFGVI
+107 NINEMDEHRFGVI
-120 MSSGIGG
+120 LSSGIGG

-137 GMKKGY
+137 GMQKGY
-143 ERVSPFFIPM
+143 ERISPFFIPM

-191 KYIRDGYSDI
+191 KYVRDGYADI

-206 AEASITPLGIGGFSS
+206 AEASITPLGIGGFSA
-221 MKALSAA
+221 MKALSTAT
-228 SDKNRASIPF
+228 DKNRASIPF
-238 DAERNG
+238 DAERSG
-244 FVMGEGAGALILEEY
+244 FVMGEGAGALVLEEY
-259 EHAINRGATIY
+259 EHAKQRGATIY
-270 AEMIGYGVSC
+270 AEVIGYGVSC

-294 ATACFKMALQ
+294 AAACFNMALD
-304 DANINPEDVDYI
+304 DAKLSADAIDYI

-332 GIKKVFGEDTKV
+332 GIKKVFGDHTKV
-344 IVSSTKGNT
+344 MVSSTKGHT

-373 DGFIPA
+373 DGFIPP
-379 TINYS
+379 TINYL
-384 QPDPECDLDIVP
+384 QLDPECDLDIVP
-396 NIGRQQDIKYAMSNS
+396 NVGRQQEIQYAMSNS

-420 IVLKKYE
+420 IVLKKYVG

>member
-1 MVEWRF
+1 
-7 NINEEGVFLMSKRRV
+7 MSKRRV
-22 VVTGLGTVNPVGNDV
+22 VVTGLGTVCPVGNDV
-37 QTMWENI
+37 ETMWENI
-44 QNGVC
+44 KNGVC

-60 DFKVKLAAEVKNLNV
+60 DFKVKLAGEIKNLNV

-100 AFEDSKL
+100 AYEDARL
-107 SIEEIDASRFGVI
+107 NPEEIDANRFGVI
-120 MSSGIGG
+120 LSSGIGG
-127 LQTIE
+127 LETIE

-137 GMKKGY
+137 GLKKGY

-191 KYIRDGYSDI
+191 KYVRDGYADI

-221 MKALSAA
+221 MKALSIAT
-228 SDKNRASIPF
+228 DKNRASIPF

-244 FVMGEGAGALILEEY
+244 FVMGEGAGALVLEEY
-259 EHAINRGATIY
+259 EHAKKRGATIY
-270 AEMIGYGVSC
+270 AEIIGYGVSC

-294 ATACFKMALQ
+294 AAACFKMALN
-304 DANINPEDVDYI
+304 DAQISADDIDYI

-332 GIKKVFGEDTKV
+332 GVKKVFGEDTKV
-344 IVSSTKGNT
+344 MLSSTKGNT

-368 VKALQ
+368 VKSLQ
-373 DGFIPA
+373 DGFVPG

-384 QPDPECDLDIVP
+384 QPDPECNLDIVP
-396 NIGRQQDIKYAMSNS
+396 NQGRKQDIQYAMSNS

-420 IVLKKYE
+420 IVLKKYAG

>member
-1 MVEWRF
+1 
-7 NINEEGVFLMSKRRV
+7 MSKRRV
-22 VVTGLGTVNPVGNDV
+22 VVTGLGTVCPVGNDV
-37 QTMWENI
+37 ETMWENI
-44 QNGVC
+44 KNGVC

-60 DFKVKLAAEVKNLNV
+60 DFKVKLAGEIKNLNV

-100 AFEDSKL
+100 AYEDARL
-107 SIEEIDASRFGVI
+107 NPEEIDANRFGVI
-120 MSSGIGG
+120 LSSGIGG
-127 LQTIE
+127 LETIE

-137 GMKKGY
+137 GLKKGY

-191 KYIRDGYSDI
+191 KYVRDGYADI

-221 MKALSAA
+221 MKALSTAT
-228 SDKNRASIPF
+228 DKNRASIPF

-244 FVMGEGAGALILEEY
+244 FVMGEGAGALVLEEY
-259 EHAINRGATIY
+259 EHAKKRGATIY
-270 AEMIGYGVSC
+270 AEIIRYGVSY

-294 ATACFKMALQ
+294 AAACFKMALN
-304 DANINPEDVDYI
+304 DAQISADDIDYI

-332 GIKKVFGEDTKV
+332 GVKKVFGEDTKV
-344 IVSSTKGNT
+344 MLSSTKGNT

-368 VKALQ
+368 VKSLQ
-373 DGFIPA
+373 DGFVPG

-384 QPDPECDLDIVP
+384 QPDPECNLDIVP
-396 NIGRQQDIKYAMSNS
+396 NQGRKQDIQYAMSNS

-420 IVLKKYE
+420 IVLKKYAG

>member
-1 MVEWRF
+1 
-7 NINEEGVFLMSKRRV
+7 MSKRRV
-22 VVTGLGTVNPVGNDV
+22 VVTGLGTVCPVGNDV
-37 QTMWENI
+37 ETMWENI
-44 QNGVC
+44 KNGVC

-60 DFKVKLAAEVKNLNV
+60 DFKVKLAGEIKNLNV

-100 AFEDSKL
+100 AYEDARL
-107 SIEEIDASRFGVI
+107 NPEEIDANRFGVI
-120 MSSGIGG
+120 LSSGIGG
-127 LQTIE
+127 LETIE

-137 GMKKGY
+137 GLKKGY

-191 KYIRDGYSDI
+191 KYVRDGYADI

-221 MKALSAA
+221 MKALSTAT
-228 SDKNRASIPF
+228 DKNRASIPF

-244 FVMGEGAGALILEEY
+244 FGMGEGAGALVLEEY
-259 EHAINRGATIY
+259 EHAKKRGATIY
-270 AEMIGYGVSC
+270 AEIIGYGVSC

-294 ATACFKMALQ
+294 AAACFKMALN
-304 DANINPEDVDYI
+304 DAQISADDIDYI

-332 GIKKVFGEDTKV
+332 GVKKVFGEDTKV
-344 IVSSTKGNT
+344 MLSSTKGNT

-368 VKALQ
+368 VKSLQ
-373 DGFIPA
+373 DGFVPG

-384 QPDPECDLDIVP
+384 QPDPECNLDIVP
-396 NIGRQQDIKYAMSNS
+396 NQGRKQDIQYAMSNS

-420 IVLKKYE
+420 IVLKKYAG

>member
-1 MVEWRF
+1 
-7 NINEEGVFLMSKRRV
+7 MSKRRV
-22 VVTGLGTVNPVGNDV
+22 VVTGLGTVCPVGNDV
-37 QTMWENI
+37 ETMWENI
-44 QNGVC
+44 KNGVC

-60 DFKVKLAAEVKNLNV
+60 DFKVKLAGEIKNLNV

-100 AFEDSKL
+100 AYEDARL
-107 SIEEIDASRFGVI
+107 NPEEIDANRFGI
-120 MSSGIGG
+120 ILSSGIGG
-127 LQTIE
+127 LETIE

-137 GMKKGY
+137 GLKKGY

-191 KYIRDGYSDI
+191 KYVRDGYADI

-206 AEASITPLGIGGFSS
+206 AEASITPIGIGGFSS
-221 MKALSAA
+221 MKDLSTAT
-228 SDKNRASIPF
+228 DKNRASIPF

-244 FVMGEGAGALILEEY
+244 FVMGEGAGALVLEEY
-259 EHAINRGATIY
+259 EHAKKRGATIY
-270 AEMIGYGVSC
+270 AEIIGYGVSC

-294 ATACFKMALQ
+294 AAACFKMALN
-304 DANINPEDVDYI
+304 DAQISADDIDYI

-332 GIKKVFGEDTKV
+332 GVKKVFGEDTKV
-344 IVSSTKGNT
+344 MLSSTKGNT

-368 VKALQ
+368 VKSLQ
-373 DGFIPA
+373 DGFVPG

-384 QPDPECDLDIVP
+384 QPDPECNLDIVP
-396 NIGRQQDIKYAMSNS
+396 NQGRKQDIQYAMSNS

-420 IVLKKYE
+420 IVLKKYAG